1 MCHFTRLPLVT
12 LSSTGTLYDFTTAIT
27 QSYLSG
33 TKDLG
38 SGVFGM
44 IGGDVNQNGTSRFN
58 GASNDKLAIASSI
71 GGSVVTGYRIE
82 DVNMNGTARFN
93 GASNDKLA
101 IVGFIGGT
109 VFTTK
114 VP

>member
-1 MCHFTRLPLVT
+1 
-12 LSSTGTLYDFTTAIT
+12 
-27 QSYLSG
+27 
-33 TKDLG
+33 
-38 SGVFGM
+38 
-44 IGGDVNQNGTSRFN
+44 
-58 GASNDKLAIASSI
+58 
-71 GGSVVTGYRIE
+71 
-82 DVNMNGTARFN
+82 VNMNGTARFY